1 MEEQRMQRVAV
12 FDFDGTIIYG
22 DSVVDMLK
30 KGYRE
35 KLVSLP
41 QLLCT
46 AGAGALYHIG
56 LISPITSKR
65 SAHRFLSKLPQ
76 EKRDAFL
83 QKFAKSLYDR
93 ARPEALQQIRKH
105 QENGEHV
112 ILCSASGDCYMQYVA
127 PLLQVNALLC
137 TPCDENGLPCGT
149 NCRGEEKVRRVN
161 NYLAEH
167 DLQNATLT
175 AGYGDTVGD
184 APILKKCQTP
194 VLVRPRKKLKKLLPD
209 AAVANWQDIKKS

>member
-41 QLLCT
+41 QLLCA

-65 SAHRFLSKLPQ
+65 SAHRFLAKLPQ

-137 TPCDENGLPCGT
+137 TP
-149 NCRGEEKVRRVN
+149 
-161 NYLAEH
+161 
-167 DLQNATLT
+167 
-175 AGYGDTVGD
+175 
-184 APILKKCQTP
+184 ILKKCQTP